1 MSELNVMDVMELIP
15 NRFPIYYIDAVE
27 SLEPGKKIRARKN
40 LTANEDFFQGYFP
53 DEPQMPGTL
62 ILETLAQAGSVLI
75 LKSPEFLGKRAYIGG
90 INRAKFLE
98 KVYPGDV
105 LFCEFEITKMKG
117 PVGTAD
123 AVAYVGE
130 TRVCE
135 AEFTFIVNQD
145 A

>member
-62 ILETLAQAGSVLI
+62 ILETLAQSGSVLI

-90 INRAKFLE
+90 MNRVKFLK

-123 AVAYVGE
+123 AAAYVRE